1 MAQLIKNATDVTLLL
16 PTWKGAVPAIADHVS
31 NLKIPTVHGG
41 WPSLLLHDLG
51 RKSSAADV
59 ERFERIPEIFSFTR
73 NTYVRPLPAFFTLI

>member
-41 WPSLLLHDLG
+41 WPCLLLHDLG
-51 RKSSAADV
+51 RQCSAADV
-59 ERFERIPEIFSFTR
+59 ERFKRIPEIFCFTR
-73 NTYVRPLPAFFTLI
+73 NTYVLPLPAFFTLI